1 MKNIIENFQDLID
14 TQKPIW
20 NKPVQANDPGYLA
33 IVEVPHGFIYTT
45 IASSSLEHFNAEVV
59 SCPYLFAWKIL
70 ELEKVTTFLD
80 NLLDYLNEK
89 QIDNLEIEDICF
101 EMLIQEIQPY
111 VIHEVNPYSPTS

>member
-1 MKNIIENFQDLID
+1 
-14 TQKPIW
+14 
-20 NKPVQANDPGYLA
+20 
-33 IVEVPHGFIYTT
+33 
-45 IASSSLEHFNAEVV
+45 LEHFNAEVV

-111 VIHEVNPYSPTS
+111 IIHEVNPYSPTS